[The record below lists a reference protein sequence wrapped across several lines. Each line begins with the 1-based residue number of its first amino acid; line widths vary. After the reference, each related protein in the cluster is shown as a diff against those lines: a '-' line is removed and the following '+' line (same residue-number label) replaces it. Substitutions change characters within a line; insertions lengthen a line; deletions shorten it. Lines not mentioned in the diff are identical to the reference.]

1 MANILNVTLN
11 TTVSPPRL
19 DVDDKNGQNKVS
31 RSPNP
36 TPIKWILTGN
46 LAQGSFCPMADSP
59 PAFEWKQAPPQGI
72 FSQPVVGANGNSVSI
87 TDTHL
92 DASTDGEWIYALAAT
107 LDGVTYTTQ
116 FTLLTGTYN
125 NPNIINR

>member
-36 TPIKWILTGN
+36 TTIKWILTGS

-59 PAFEWKQAPPQGI
+59 PAFEWKQPPPDGI
-72 FSQPVVGANGNSVSI
+72 FSEPVVGANGNSVSI
-87 TDTHL
+87 TDTHV

-116 FTLLTGTYN
+116 FTLLTGTFD